1 MNKVKIDK
9 FVSQLIYKVFFITII
24 ISTFFNTKLSVALEN
39 RILIKLNN
47 EIVTTVDIA
56 QEINY
61 LKSFNKKIL
70 ELDNEKIISIAKNSI
85 IKEKIKKIEI
95 LKYTQNLT
103 IDEKYLSSMIEG
115 AYSKIGLNN
124 IDQFKNY
131 LDDNDVNIKM
141 VEEKLIIDAYWTQI
155 IYNKYKDKIKIDKNK
170 IISEISS
177 RKNKFY
183 KISEIMFNVE
193 KSENLNEKYKLI
205 KQSIND
211 NGFENTALIY
221 SISESSKNGGD
232 VGWINE
238 SAISPKIE
246 TELYSIKKG
255 EYKDQLLFL
264 EVF

>member
-24 ISTFFNTKLSVALEN
+24 ISIFFNTKLSVALEN

-103 IDEKYLSSMIEG
+103 IDEILE
-115 AYSKIGLNN
+115 
-124 IDQFKNY
+124 
-131 LDDNDVNIKM
+131 LDDRRSLFQNW
-141 VEEKLIIDAYWTQI
+141 L
-155 IYNKYKDKIKIDKNK
+155 
-170 IISEISS
+170 
-177 RKNKFY
+177 
-183 KISEIMFNVE
+183 
-193 KSENLNEKYKLI
+193 
-205 KQSIND
+205 KQ
-211 NGFENTALIY
+211 Y
-221 SISESSKNGGD
+221 
-232 VGWINE
+232 
-238 SAISPKIE
+238 
-246 TELYSIKKG
+246 
-255 EYKDQLLFL
+255 
-264 EVF
+264 